1 MFVTPKTLLLALAL
15 DAALGDPAFVY
26 ARIPHPIAVIGRAIA
41 WLERRWNRE
50 DQADTA
56 RRRAGAIVCLV
67 LVLAS
72 AGAGFVIERILLGF
86 RFGWIADS
94 VLVSLFLAQNS
105 LYFHVAAVARALT
118 NEGLARGRK
127 AVAKIVGRDSAS
139 LDEAGVCRAAL
150 ESLAENFSDGVVAP
164 AFWALVF
171 GLPGILVYKTINT
184 ADSMIGHMSDRYRA
198 FGWAAARLD
207 DLVNLP
213 ASRLT
218 GLAFIAAAT
227 LVRGASAKSAWRAY
241 WRDAAKHR
249 SPNAG
254 WPEAAMA
261 GALGLRLGGP
271 RIYSGSL
278 VADSWMGNGSAEAT
292 PDDIERALTIYRV
305 AACGALSI
313 IAVLGGLIGWMWR

>member
-67 LVLAS
+67 LLLAS

-127 AVAKIVGRDSAS
+127 AVAKIVGRDPES

-184 ADSMIGHMSDRYRA
+184 ADSMIGHKTPRHLA

-207 DLVNLP
+207 DLLNLIP
-213 ASRLT
+213 ARLA
-218 GLAFIAAAT
+218 GLLI
-227 LVRGASAKSAWRAY
+227 VASSVAVPSARSSDGFHAMM
-241 WRDAAKHR
+241 RDAAKHR

-254 WPEAAMA
+254 WQEAALA
-261 GALGLRLGGP
+261 GALGVALAGP
-271 RIYSGSL
+271 RRYAGRLVEDYWMNSGGRS
-278 VADSWMGNGSAEAT
+278 EAT
-292 PDDIERALTIYRV
+292 VDDIRRGLHIYL
-305 AACGALSI
+305 AACLLQAGSVAILALF
-313 IAVLGGLIGWMWR
+313 

>member
-50 DQADTA
+50 DQAGTA

-127 AVAKIVGRDSAS
+127 AVAKIVGRDPES

-184 ADSMIGHMSDRYRA
+184 ADSMIGHKTPRHLA

-207 DLVNLP
+207 DLLNLIP
-213 ASRLT
+213 ARLA
-218 GLAFIAAAT
+218 GLLI
-227 LVRGASAKSAWRAY
+227 VASSVAVPSARSSDGFHAMM
-241 WRDAAKHR
+241 RDAAKHR

-254 WPEAAMA
+254 WQEAALA
-261 GALGLRLGGP
+261 GALGVALAGP
-271 RIYSGSL
+271 RRYAGRLVEDYWMNSGGRS
-278 VADSWMGNGSAEAT
+278 EAT
-292 PDDIERALTIYRV
+292 VDDIRRGLHIYL
-305 AACGALSI
+305 AACLLQAGSVAILALF
-313 IAVLGGLIGWMWR
+313 

>member
-118 NEGLARGRK
+118 NEGLASGRK

-184 ADSMIGHMSDRYRA
+184 ADSMIGHKTPRHLA

-207 DLVNLP
+207 DLLNLIP
-213 ASRLT
+213 ARLA
-218 GLAFIAAAT
+218 GLLI
-227 LVRGASAKSAWRAY
+227 VASSVAVPSARSSDGFHAMM
-241 WRDAAKHR
+241 RDAAKHR

-254 WPEAAMA
+254 WQEAALA
-261 GALGLRLGGP
+261 GALGVALAGP
-271 RIYSGSL
+271 RRYAGRLVEDYWMNSGGRS
-278 VADSWMGNGSAEAT
+278 EAT
-292 PDDIERALTIYRV
+292 VDDIRRGLHIYL
-305 AACGALSI
+305 AACLLQAGSVAILALF
-313 IAVLGGLIGWMWR
+313 

>member
-1 MFVTPKTLLLALAL
+1 MVVTPKTLLLALAL

-41 WLERRWNRE
+41 WLERQWNRE

-127 AVAKIVGRDSAS
+127 AVAKIVGRDPES

-184 ADSMIGHMSDRYRA
+184 ADSMIGHKTPRHLA

-207 DLVNLP
+207 DLLNLIP
-213 ASRLT
+213 ARLA
-218 GLAFIAAAT
+218 GLLI
-227 LVRGASAKSAWRAY
+227 VASSVAVPSARSSDGFHAMM
-241 WRDAAKHR
+241 RDAAKHR

-254 WPEAAMA
+254 WQEAALG
-261 GALGLRLGGP
+261 GALGVALAGP
-271 RIYSGSL
+271 RRYAGRLVEDYWMNSGGRS
-278 VADSWMGNGSAEAT
+278 EAT
-292 PDDIERALTIYRV
+292 VDDIRRGLHIYL
-305 AACGALSI
+305 AACLLQAGSVAILALF
-313 IAVLGGLIGWMWR
+313 

>member
-127 AVAKIVGRDSAS
+127 AVAKIVGRDPES

-184 ADSMIGHMSDRYRA
+184 ADSMIGHKTPRHLA

-207 DLVNLP
+207 DLLNLIP
-213 ASRLT
+213 ARLA
-218 GLAFIAAAT
+218 GLLI
-227 LVRGASAKSAWRAY
+227 VASSVAVPSARSSDGFHAMM
-241 WRDAAKHR
+241 RDAAKHR

-254 WPEAAMA
+254 WQEAALG
-261 GALGLRLGGP
+261 GALGVALAGP
-271 RIYSGSL
+271 RRYAGRLVEDYWMNSGGRS
-278 VADSWMGNGSAEAT
+278 EAT
-292 PDDIERALTIYRV
+292 VDDIRRGLHIYL
-305 AACGALSI
+305 AACLLQAGSVAILALF
-313 IAVLGGLIGWMWR
+313 